1 MEKNKIV
8 INGIELDSKQSLMV
22 KEAIYGH
29 LSFGVQYEGYLEEE
43 EGLSVDEQKNI
54 IESIYSIF
62 KV

>member
-29 LSFGVQYEGYLEEE
+29 LSFGVQCEGYLEE
-43 EGLSVDEQKNI
+43 EGLSVDEQNNI

-62 KV
+62 RV